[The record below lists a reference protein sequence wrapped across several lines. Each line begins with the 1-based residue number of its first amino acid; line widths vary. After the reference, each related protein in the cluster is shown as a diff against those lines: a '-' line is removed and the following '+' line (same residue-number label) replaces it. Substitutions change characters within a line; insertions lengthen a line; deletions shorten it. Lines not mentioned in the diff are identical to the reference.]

1 MAKPSNQHDSL
12 CICLTPLHVL
22 IAEKVSEA
30 TGQHFDKGV
39 YFSYNSD
46 SKTEHYYNKM
56 ASFCKESE
64 FVLLPNDKINSPIKH
79 IKILLQRWKFSF
91 RFAYFSKFKNVYF
104 PTSYNTYLMILLA
117 ITRRTKTHTFD
128 DGILNIAYEE
138 IISPYRSKSFFAKV
152 YEKLT
157 GVFYSIDDL
166 VKRSKEHYS
175 IYPTSQNVCA
185 NVKEVSLLRPSAI
198 HQGEQENIKR
208 IFIGPAPEADDE
220 VWRKVNNK
228 IEEVMPDEF
237 LPHPRDIHQKAKN
250 VHYTQTHLIAED
262 YVISQLEQNPNIAIE
277 VYGLQ
282 SSALIHLA
290 KLPNVVVFSFIDNNP
305 GNSFL
310 IHLMSI
316 YGVNCID

>member
-1 MAKPSNQHDSL
+1 MAKPNKTNFL
-12 CICLTPLHVL
+12 CVCLTPLHVL
-22 IAEKVSEA
+22 IAEKIVKH

-46 SKTEHYYNKM
+46 SKTTHYYNKM

-64 FVLLPNDKINSPIKH
+64 FVLLPNDNIKSPIKH
-79 IKILLQRWKFSF
+79 LRILFQRWKFLL
-91 RFAYFSKFKNVYF
+91 RFSNLSEFNDVYF

-117 ITRRTKTHTFD
+117 ITRKSRTHTFD

-138 IISPYRSKSFFAKV
+138 IISPYRAKSLFAKV

-175 IYPTSQNVCA
+175 IYPAAQNVCT
-185 NVKEVSLLRPSAI
+185 NIKEISLLEAYV
-198 HQGEQENIKR
+198 HEAEQKNIKR

-228 IEEVMPDEF
+228 ILEIRPDEF

-250 VHYTQTHLIAED
+250 VQYTNTHLIAED
-262 YVISQLEQNPNIAIE
+262 YVISLLELSQLLGIE
-277 VYGLQ
+277 IYGLQ
-282 SSALIHLA
+282 SSALLHLA
-290 KLPNVVVFSFIDNNP
+290 KLPNVKVYSFIDNDPQNQ
-305 GNSFL
+305 FL
-310 IHLMSI
+310 MKLMSQYDVSFI
-316 YGVNCID
+316 

>member
-1 MAKPSNQHDSL
+1 MAKPNKTNCL
-12 CICLTPLHVL
+12 CVCLTPLHVL
-22 IAEKVSEA
+22 IAEKIVKH
-30 TGQHFDKGV
+30 TGQLFDKGV

-46 SKTEHYYNKM
+46 SKTTHYYNKM

-64 FVLLPNDKINSPIKH
+64 FVLLPNDNIKSPIKH
-79 IKILLQRWKFSF
+79 FRILFQRWKFLL
-91 RFAYFSKFKNVYF
+91 RFSNLSEFSDVYL

-117 ITRRTKTHTFD
+117 ITRKSRTHTFD

-138 IISPYRSKSFFAKV
+138 IISPYRAKSLFAKV

-175 IYPTSQNVCA
+175 IYPAAQNVCA
-185 NVKEVSLLRPSAI
+185 NVKEISLLEAYV
-198 HQGEQENIKR
+198 HEAEQKNIKR

-228 IEEVMPDEF
+228 IQEVMPDEF

-262 YVISQLEQNPNIAIE
+262 YVISQLEQYPNNAIE

-305 GNSFL
+305 QNDFMRRLLSN
-310 IHLMSI
+310 
-316 YGVNCID
+316 YGVEMI

>member
-1 MAKPSNQHDSL
+1 MAKPSNKKDSL

-22 IAEKVSEA
+22 TAEKVSE
-30 TGQHFDKGV
+30 TIGQHFDKGV

-64 FVLLPNDKINSPIKH
+64 FVLLPNDNINSPLKH
-79 IKILLQRWKFSF
+79 LKILVQRWKFFF
-91 RFAYFSKFKNVYF
+91 RFAYLSKFKNVF
-104 PTSYNTYLMILLA
+104 LPTSYNTYLMILLA
-117 ITRRTKTHTFD
+117 ITRKSRTHTFD

-138 IISPYRSKSFFAKV
+138 IVSPYRSKSPVAKI

-166 VKRSKEHYS
+166 VKSSTEHYS
-175 IYPTSQNVCA
+175 IYPASQNVCG
-185 NVKEVSLLRPSAI
+185 NVKEISLLDGSV
-198 HQGEQENIKR
+198 HKGEPKNIKR

-220 VWRKVNNK
+220 VWQKVNNK
-228 IEEVMPDEF
+228 IQEVIPDEF

-262 YVISQLEQNPNIAIE
+262 YVISQLEQNPNSAIE

-310 IHLMSI
+310 IRLMSI

>member
-22 IAEKVSEA
+22 LAEKVSEA

-64 FVLLPNDKINSPIKH
+64 FILLPNDKINSPIKH
-79 IKILLQRWKFSF
+79 IKILIQRWKFFF
-91 RFAYFSKFKNVYF
+91 RFAYFSKFKDVYF

-117 ITRRTKTHTFD
+117 ITRRSETHTFD

-138 IISPYRSKSFFAKV
+138 IISPYRAKSFFAKV

-175 IYPTSQNVCA
+175 IYPASQNVCA

-198 HQGEQENIKR
+198 HQGEQGNIKR
-208 IFIGPAPEADDE
+208 IFIGPAPEADEE

-228 IEEVMPDEF
+228 ILEIKPNEF

-250 VHYTQTHLIAED
+250 VQYTDTHLIAED
-262 YVISQLEQNPNIAIE
+262 YVISLLEKSPNSGVEI
-277 VYGLQ
+277 YGLQ
-282 SSALIHLA
+282 SSALLHLA
-290 KLPNVVVFSFIDNNP
+290 KLPNVKVYSFIDNDLKNQ
-305 GNSFL
+305 FL
-310 IHLMSI
+310 MKLMSQYEVSFI
-316 YGVNCID
+316 

>member
-1 MAKPSNQHDSL
+1 MAKPSSKKDSL

-22 IAEKVSEA
+22 TAEKVSES
-30 TGQHFDKGV
+30 TGQPFDKGI

-56 ASFCKESE
+56 TSFCKESE
-64 FVLLPNDKINSPIKH
+64 FVLLPNDNMNSPFKH
-79 IKILLQRWKFSF
+79 LKILVQRWKFFF
-91 RFAYFSKFKNVYF
+91 RFAYFSKFKDVYL

-117 ITRRTKTHTFD
+117 ITRKSRTHTFD

-138 IISPYRSKSFFAKV
+138 IVSPYRAKSLFAKV

-175 IYPTSQNVCA
+175 IYPAAQNVCT
-185 NVKEVSLLRPSAI
+185 NVKEISLLDAYVPEA
-198 HQGEQENIKR
+198 EQKNIKR

-220 VWRKVNNK
+220 LWHKVNKK
-228 IEEVMPDEF
+228 IQEVMPDEF

-262 YVISQLEQNPNIAIE
+262 YVISQLEQNPNSAIE

-305 GNSFL
+305 QNDFMRRLLSN
-310 IHLMSI
+310 
-316 YGVNCID
+316 YGVEMI

>member
-22 IAEKVSEA
+22 IAEKVSET

-64 FVLLPNDKINSPIKH
+64 FILLPNDKINSPIKH
-79 IKILLQRWKFSF
+79 IKILIQRWKFFF
-91 RFAYFSKFKNVYF
+91 RFAYFSKFKDVYF

-117 ITRRTKTHTFD
+117 ITRRSKTHTFD

-138 IISPYRSKSFFAKV
+138 IISPYRAKSFFAKV

-175 IYPTSQNVCA
+175 IYPASQNVCA

-208 IFIGPAPEADDE
+208 IFIGPAPEADEE

-228 IEEVMPDEF
+228 ILEIKPNEF

-250 VHYTQTHLIAED
+250 VQYTDTHLIAED
-262 YVISQLEQNPNIAIE
+262 YVISLLEKSPNSGVEI
-277 VYGLQ
+277 YGLQ
-282 SSALIHLA
+282 SSALLHLA
-290 KLPNVVVFSFIDNNP
+290 KLPNVKVYSFIDNDLKNQ
-305 GNSFL
+305 FL
-310 IHLMSI
+310 MKLMSQYEVSFI
-316 YGVNCID
+316 